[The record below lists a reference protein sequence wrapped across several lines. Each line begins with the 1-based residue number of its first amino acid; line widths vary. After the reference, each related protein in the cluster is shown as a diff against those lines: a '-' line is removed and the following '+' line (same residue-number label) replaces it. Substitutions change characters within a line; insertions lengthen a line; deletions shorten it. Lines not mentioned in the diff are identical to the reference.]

1 LTSKIISETN
11 TNPSMRL
18 RATANAGEIASKQ
31 NCPCLLDP
39 DYSDLNGRQPLVEV
53 SIEIGY
59 P

>member
-1 LTSKIISETN
+1 
-11 TNPSMRL
+11 MRL
-18 RATANAGEIASKQ
+18 RAAANAGEIASKQ

-53 SIEIGY
+53 GIEIGY